1 MDITW
6 LAVWICLPL
15 FAAYLAHRKQRSW
28 IGALVVTAIAPP
40 LGLLAVLLTGPERS
54 AGGKG
59 AGLKARVVF
68 GLLPFDRSDAHAA
81 GRRDQQ
87 VRRLL
92 ERGSLAACDRGPGQH
107 RDTVAGRVLR
117 AAPSIRTQ
125 LLS

>member
-28 IGALVVTAIAPP
+28 IGALVLTAIAPP

-68 GLLPFDRSDAHAA
+68 GLLPFWIALTLMLLGGATSRSADYWN
-81 GRRDQQ
+81 
-87 VRRLL
+87 
-92 ERGSLAACDRGPGQH
+92 
-107 RDTVAGRVLR
+107 
-117 AAPSIRTQ
+117 AAPWLLVIAVPASIVT
-125 LLS
+125 LLVVELFALLRRSERSS